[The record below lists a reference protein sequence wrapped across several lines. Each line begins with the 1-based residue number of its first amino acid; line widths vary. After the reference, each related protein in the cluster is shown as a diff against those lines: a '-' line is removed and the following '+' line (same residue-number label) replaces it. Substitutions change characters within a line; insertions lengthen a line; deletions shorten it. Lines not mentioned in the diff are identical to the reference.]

1 MVIRSSQNLKG
12 AQEVSLGN
20 QTPKNGAQTTLWGG
34 SWNGPAELRH
44 LKTKTSAV
52 TMPSSRMLLPCL
64 WSKVSETYRPDDS
77 AIPVLID
84 NLKNTCSQTQMEI
97 DRSMSAT
104 RGFRVCSGF

>member
-52 TMPSSRMLLPCL
+52 THLKPDASAMSLVEG
-64 WSKVSETYRPDDS
+64 KQTYRPDDS

-97 DRSMSAT
+97 DTRMSAT
-104 RGFRVCSGF
+104 CGFRVCSGF